1 MALRDDRIWIDG
13 CFDFAHHG
21 HAGAMRQA
29 RQLCNELYVG
39 VHSDEDI
46 AQHKGPVVMHLPE
59 RALAVEGCKWS
70 TKPILKA
77 PYVTDPKV
85 MDDYQCK
92 YVVHG
97 DDITTDEHGNDC
109 YQTVKDAGRFIVVKR
124 TPNISTTDL
133 VGRMLSTNTNHH
145 LPTVTTDE
153 ITSKKHFL
161 LHGDALERFEQYA
174 TGADAKAA
182 HSGVYMYTGAN
193 APIAEIVAPSA
204 EVNKGLQKVWYVDG
218 AFDLFFMGHIQLLK
232 DLRAAAS
239 KEGALIV
246 VGLHDDKTV
255 NEVKGENYPIMN
267 LQERALCVL
276 QCRYVDAVV
285 LQAPY
290 IASESFVEGL
300 AKAGIQ
306 VVKIVHGA
314 TPVTDLDGQDPYAW
328 AKKAGIYQDAPTH
341 EFAGVSTRTIVDRV
355 LKNRDAYEERQRK
368 KGWKAENEKKLKDE
382 EGDRFAK

>member
-1 MALRDDRIWIDG
+1 
-13 CFDFAHHG
+13 
-21 HAGAMRQA
+21 MRQA

-145 LPTVTTDE
+145 LST
-153 ITSKKHFL
+153 ITSKEMLHGEHFL
-161 LHGDALERFEQYA
+161 LNRDHLRVFEAYS
-174 TGADAKAA
+174 TGADAKTA
-182 HSGVYMYTGAN
+182 HSGVYIYTADDGLTTDL
-193 APIAEIVAPSA
+193 ILPSP
-204 EVNKGLQKVWYVDG
+204 EVKKGLEKVWYVDG

-232 DLRAAAS
+232 DLRAAAD

-276 QCRYVDAVV
+276 QCRYVDAVI

-290 IASESFVEGL
+290 IASEQFVKSL
-300 AKAGIQ
+300 IPRGIH
-306 VVKIVHGA
+306 VAKIVHGA
-314 TPVTDLDGQDPYAW
+314 TPVTEVDGQDPYAW
-328 AKKAGIYQDAPTH
+328 AKKAGIYENAPSH